1 MPLGFDILHEDED
14 CLVVAKPG
22 GLLTQAPLG
31 IDSLEVRI
39 KKFLRER
46 DALEGDVYLGVPHR
60 LDRPVSG
67 VLVFAKHRKAARK
80 ISNQFEQRRVE
91 KTYWALVQGDVQ
103 PVSGT
108 WIDHLKKVEGD
119 PRSVVTDASD
129 PEGQNAILHYR
140 VVKRTELG
148 AGLLIPPP
156 GTTEGLPR
164 AKEETFGQAFRRG
177 QETRAERE
185 DDLAELRVRV
195 TLLEIKLET
204 GRTHQIRIQCGSR
217 GHALLGDEM
226 YRSPHHF
233 GPPTDDERQRM
244 VALHARSLA
253 FWNPVSREVMTF
265 VAPLP
270 EYWPNVETGEK

>member
-1 MPLGFDILHEDED
+1 MPLGFDILHEDAA

-46 DALEGDVYLGVPHR
+46 DQPEGDVYLGVPHR

-67 VLVFAKHRKAARK
+67 VLVFAKTRKGARK
-80 ISNQFEQRRVE
+80 ISEQFERRRVE

-103 PVSGT
+103 PDGGT
-108 WIDHLKKVEGD
+108 WTDYLKKVEGD
-119 PRSVVTDASD
+119 PRSVVTSNND
-129 PEGQNAILHYR
+129 PAGQIAILHYA
-140 VVKRTELG
+140 VVKRWSD
-148 AGLLIPPP
+148 PHP
-156 GTTEGLPR
+156 GPLPEG
-164 AKEETFGQAFRRG
+164 EGI
-177 QETRAERE
+177 ER
-185 DDLAELRVRV
+185 
-195 TLLEIKLET
+195 TLLEIRLET
-204 GRTHQIRIQCGSR
+204 GRTHQIRIQCASR

-244 VALHARSLA
+244 VALHARSLS
-253 FWNPVSREVMTF
+253 FWNPLSREVLTC

-270 EYWPNVETGEK
+270 EYWPKVE

>member
-1 MPLGFDILHEDED
+1 MSLGFDILHEDAD

-46 DALEGDVYLGVPHR
+46 DAIEGDVYLGVPHR

-103 PVSGT
+103 PASGT
-108 WIDHLKKVEGD
+108 WVDYLKKVEGD
-119 PRSVVTDASD
+119 PRSVVTDAND
-129 PEGQNAILHYR
+129 PEGQNAILHYK
-140 VVKRTELG
+140 VVKRMKALD
-148 AGLLIPPP
+148 PHP
-156 GTTEGLPR
+156 GPLPGGEGV
-164 AKEETFGQAFRRG
+164 G
-177 QETRAERE
+177 
-185 DDLAELRVRV
+185 V

-204 GRTHQIRIQCGSR
+204 GRTHQIRIQCASR

-253 FWNPVSREVMTF
+253 FWNPVSRAVMTY

-270 EYWPNVETGEK
+270 EYWPNVEGGEK

>member
-1 MPLGFDILHEDED
+1 MPLGFEILYEDEA
-14 CLVVAKPG
+14 CLVISKPG

-39 KKFLRER
+39 KKLLRER
-46 DALEGDVYLGVPHR
+46 DNIEGDVYLGVPHR

-67 VLVFAKHRKAARK
+67 VIVFAKHRKAARS
-80 ISNQFEQRRVE
+80 ISNQFERRKVE

-103 PVSGT
+103 PESGT
-108 WIDHLKKVEGD
+108 WIDYLKKVDGD

-140 VVKRTELG
+140 VVKHVPE
-148 AGLLIPPP
+148 PVPS
-156 GTTEGLPR
+156 
-164 AKEETFGQAFRRG
+164 
-177 QETRAERE
+177 
-185 DDLAELRVRV
+185 

-204 GRTHQIRIQCGSR
+204 GRTHQIRIQCASR

-253 FWNPVSREVMTF
+253 FWNPVSREVMTY

-270 EYWPNVETGEK
+270 EYWPRIEG

>member
-1 MPLGFDILHEDED
+1 MLLGFTLLHEDET
-14 CLVVAKPG
+14 CLVVSKPG

-46 DALEGDVYLGVPHR
+46 DQIEGDVYLGVPHR

-80 ISNQFEQRRVE
+80 ISDQFERRRVE
-91 KTYWALVQGDVQ
+91 KTYWALAQGDVQ
-103 PVSGT
+103 PESGT
-108 WIDHLKKVEGD
+108 WTDHLKKVEGD
-119 PRSVVTDASD
+119 PRSVVTSESD
-129 PEGQNAILHYR
+129 PEH
-140 VVKRTELG
+140 
-148 AGLLIPPP
+148 IPVPVP
-156 GTTEGLPR
+156 
-164 AKEETFGQAFRRG
+164 A
-177 QETRAERE
+177 
-185 DDLAELRVRV
+185 
-195 TLLEIKLET
+195 TLLEITLET
-204 GRTHQIRIQCGSR
+204 GRTHQIRIQCASR

-244 VALHARSLA
+244 VALHARSLS
-253 FWNPVSREVMTF
+253 FWNPASREVMTF

-270 EYWPNVETGEK
+270 EYWPPLDT

>member
-1 MPLGFDILHEDED
+1 MPLGFDILHEDEA
-14 CLVVAKPG
+14 CLVISKPG

-46 DALEGDVYLGVPHR
+46 DAVEGDVYLGVPHR
-60 LDRPVSG
+60 LDRPVS
-67 VLVFAKHRKAARK
+67 VVIVFAKHRKAARS
-80 ISNQFEQRRVE
+80 ISNQFERRKVE

-103 PVSGT
+103 PESGT

-119 PRSVVTDASD
+119 PRSVVTGEND

-140 VVKRTELG
+140 VVKHVPE
-148 AGLLIPPP
+148 PVPS
-156 GTTEGLPR
+156 
-164 AKEETFGQAFRRG
+164 
-177 QETRAERE
+177 
-185 DDLAELRVRV
+185 

-204 GRTHQIRIQCGSR
+204 GRTHQIRIQCASR

-244 VALHARSLA
+244 VALHARSLS
-253 FWNPVSREVMTF
+253 FWSPAKREVMTF
-265 VAPLP
+265 VSPLP
-270 EYWPNVETGEK
+270 DYWPRIDG